1 MALGVVA
8 DRLEAAGVEWLLA
21 GSAGRRLLGF
31 AGRPADL
38 DLETTEAGAEAG
50 AAALGL
56 EVAWAREAGR
66 ASLRA
71 VGRVAG
77 VPVDLSGDLSVEGP
91 GGRLPADFGVQRTWA
106 EAAEA
111 AGRRVFLAP
120 VEEALARALVSADWT
135 LVGRLAATAPA
146 GWAPRP
152 SYLASRLLAAAS
164 AAR

>member
-8 DRLEAAGVEWLLA
+8 DRLEAVGVEWLLA

-38 DLETTEAGAEAG
+38 DLETTEGGAEAG

-56 EVAWAREAGR
+56 DVAWAREPGR
-66 ASLRA
+66 SSLRA
-71 VGRVAG
+71 VGLVAG
-77 VPVDLSGDLSVEGP
+77 VPVDLSGDLRVEGP
-91 GGRLPADFGVQRTWA
+91 GGRLPSDFGGQRTWA

-111 AGRRVFLAP
+111 AGRRVFVAP
-120 VEEALARALVSADWT
+120 PEETLARALVSADWT
-135 LVGRLAATAPA
+135 AVGRLAAAAPP

-152 SYLASRLLAAAS
+152 AYLPSRLRAPAS